1 MEPFDPGMSLSRPYL
16 IRAIYQWVVDNG
28 LTPYIVVDCT
38 EDFIDIPEQFIH
50 DGQVILNISP
60 NAVQNLEITDQ
71 SIFFNARFAGVP
83 RQLAI
88 SVLTVLAIYAKENG
102 QGLIFSNDHLP
113 PDIKQKAQPEVKNKP
128 KKPTLKVV
136 K

>member
-1 MEPFDPGMSLSRPYL
+1 MEPFDPAMSLSRPYL

-38 EDFIDIPEQFIH
+38 EEILDIPEQFIH

-60 NAVQNLEITDQ
+60 NAVQNLEISNE
-71 SIFFNARFAGVP
+71 SIFFNARFSGIP
-83 RQLAI
+83 RQLDI
-88 SVLTVLAIYAKENG
+88 SVLAVLAIYARENG
-102 QGLIFSNDHLP
+102 QGIIFSNDHLP
-113 PDIKQKAQPEVKNKP
+113 PDITQKKPQEVKKQA

>member
-60 NAVQNLEITDQ
+60 SAVQNLEITDQ

-83 RQLAI
+83 RQLDI
-88 SVLTVLAIYAKENG
+88 SVLSVLAIYARENG

-113 PDIKQKAQPEVKNKP
+113 PDIKQKEQPEVKNKP